1 LLNKIFGINIF
12 DSLFNF
18 FLVSR
23 YTEIPNLRFNDI
35 GGLHEAKTELKEIVD
50 YFANPQL
57 FQKYGAKLPTGVL
70 LVGPPGNGKTLLAK
84 AVAGECGLP
93 FLFRSGSEFEE
104 MVVGLGA
111 RRVRDLFHEARQY
124 LNGCIIF
131 IDEIDSIGKKRNTPY
146 SSDLTL
152 NQLLNELDGFQPR
165 ENIVILA
172 ATNAPQILDSA
183 LLRPGRFDRQIYVS
197 LPNLKGR
204 REIIKLVTRKTA
216 LN

>member
-1 LLNKIFGINIF
+1 GEINGKKIKINDKTEERIVSFQEEYRPNWQESLKELFYHILNWSKRLLLIIILLFLLNKIFGINIF

-124 LNGCIIF
+124 PNG
-131 IDEIDSIGKKRNTPY
+131 
-146 SSDLTL
+146 
-152 NQLLNELDGFQPR
+152 
-165 ENIVILA
+165 
-172 ATNAPQILDSA
+172 
-183 LLRPGRFDRQIYVS
+183 
-197 LPNLKGR
+197 
-204 REIIKLVTRKTA
+204 
-216 LN
+216 